1 VTKSQVEAAGLKLI
15 LLGGW
20 PSELGGSY
28 YLQTQHGKKEGTV
41 PEVSLENEK
50 KVQGLLIRHIEAG
63 KITAA
68 HDLSEGGLLV
78 CLAEMLF
85 GENKLGASLSI
96 PEMGRL
102 DATLFGE
109 SQGRVL
115 VAVSSSDSSD
125 FLSYAESA
133 GVQAQSLGE
142 TSDSGILKV
151 KVGEHEVLSIEV
163 DELRTMWENVIPH
176 HMESSK
182 S

>member
-1 VTKSQVEAAGLKLI
+1 
-15 LLGGW
+15 
-20 PSELGGSY
+20 
-28 YLQTQHGKKEGTV
+28 
-41 PEVSLENEK
+41 
-50 KVQGLLIRHIEAG
+50 
-63 KITAA
+63 
-68 HDLSEGGLLV
+68 
-78 CLAEMLF
+78 MLF

-115 VAVSSSDSSD
+115 VAVSSTDSSD

-133 GVQAQSLGE
+133 GVQAHSLGK
-142 TSDSGILKV
+142 TSDSGMLKV
-151 KVGEHEVLSIEV
+151 NVGEHEVLSTEV
-163 DELRTMWENVIPH
+163 DELRTIWENVIPH